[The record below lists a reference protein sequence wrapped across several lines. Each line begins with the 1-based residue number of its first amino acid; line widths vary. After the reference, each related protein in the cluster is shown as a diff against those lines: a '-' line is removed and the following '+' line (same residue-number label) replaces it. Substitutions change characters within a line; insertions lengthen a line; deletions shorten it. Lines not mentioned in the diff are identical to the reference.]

1 MARKRRVRNDTDAAP
16 VSPVIPIVD
25 TRAPLTPP
33 EPPPDPDDPSPIGDV
48 LLVDQARMKALA
60 DKGLDTNLVRVRV
73 ERFSEEHNKF
83 SRLEGEFPPEVVTVK
98 WLRKKFGPGSYMARG
113 LNAGGMFLASGRVS
127 IEALPEPVTPQVVA
141 ASSTPNL
148 NFTEMLLL
156 KLIEGPRAAPVAP
169 QQDDLRETLAAM
181 SKMIAMQMQAATMSQ
196 LRSQVA
202 GQPNGHGSDEKLYE
216 LLKQIVL
223 TGGTAKREKGGIE
236 EFLPLLQLGISLG
249 ARAALPGGAK
259 ENPNELPPWLSVV
272 PEVADTLGVPLIAT
286 LAQALLPPDKAKVV
300 LDVMSEHQ
308 QARKAEADA
317 STVEVEQ

>member
-1 MARKRRVRNDTDAAP
+1 M
-16 VSPVIPIVD
+16 
-25 TRAPLTPP
+25 
-33 EPPPDPDDPSPIGDV
+33 
-48 LLVDQARMKALA
+48 LLVDQARLQALSA
-60 DKGLDTNLVRVRV
+60 KGLDTHLVRVRV
-73 ERFSEEHNKF
+73 ERFSEEKNKF

-98 WLRKKFGPGSYMARG
+98 WLRKKFGPGSYLARG
-113 LNAGGMFLASGRVS
+113 LNAAGMFLASGRVS
-127 IEALPEPVTPQVVA
+127 IEEVPDSPKPPEPVQQVVA
-141 ASSTPNL
+141 SSGSAPNL

-169 QQDDLRETLAAM
+169 QDDLRETLAAM

-196 LRSQVA
+196 LRSQVT
-202 GQPNGHGSDEKLYE
+202 GQPNGHGSDEKLYD
-216 LLKQIVL
+216 LLKQLVIS
-223 TGGTAKREKGGIE
+223 GPGKREKGGIE

-286 LAQALLPPDKAKVV
+286 LAQALLPPEKAKVV

-317 STVEVEQ
+317 ATVEEGEPQ